1 MFETFKNTQP
11 PCVFVQR
18 WFKPKYKKANT
29 WLKKR
34 CELFPYE
41 IHDLPE
47 AADFDMLKNNS
58 ARCHPPLRVP
68 ACRASATRHVFC
80 FTRCP
85 LPHIEQIKSSSWTE
99 KHSCTGTED
108 RARVWAILPSWGCW
122 PSSHSPS
129 STHTHAQR
137 QTHTYTLPT
146 QHCHLAC
153 WEIRATWDSAKYMML
168 ADNSGISTD
177 CKEMNKDYTST

>member
-29 WLKKR
+29 WFKKKR

-122 PSSHSPS
+122 PSSRSPS
-129 STHTHAQR
+129 STHTHTCSKTD
-137 QTHTYTLPT
+137 THIYAAHTALPSGLLGN
-146 QHCHLAC
+146 QSHLRLGQIHDAR
-153 WEIRATWDSAKYMML
+153 WQLGHFYWL
-168 ADNSGISTD
+168 
-177 CKEMNKDYTST
+177 